1 MSSCPHI
8 HFECLVCRKN
18 AVLTLRHVPRM
29 SPSSIVFRLL
39 FRLPQPGEEGRDGLE
54 GHTLTMLLGGVF
66 ARLPL
71 VESVLRDDV
80 LVIQTVKEH
89 PEKVWKSKE
98 TLSSLFLAVIWNCK
112 LTFGFWRL
120 NMKKKWPPV
129 KVILYTDWGQ
139 HITGVD
145 SSSTFKLLI
154 SRTHNVNFFCAC
166 RSSLSEFSAGSQT
179 NKPTD
184 AYRHLLHQSV

>member
-1 MSSCPHI
+1 MELQI
-8 HFECLVCRKN
+8 D
-18 AVLTLRHVPRM
+18 
-29 SPSSIVFRLL
+29 IWLL
-39 FRLPQPGEEGRDGLE
+39 K
-54 GHTLTMLLGGVF
+54 
-66 ARLPL
+66 
-71 VESVLRDDV
+71 
-80 LVIQTVKEH
+80 VKY
-89 PEKVWKSKE
+89 EKQS
-98 TLSSLFLAVIWNCK
+98 
-112 LTFGFWRL
+112 
-120 NMKKKWPPV
+120 PPV